1 MSGLW
6 TNKLLSTM
14 EISLNKETQNFVGK
28 YCSNVGIDQEPH
40 KGTVT
45 GHMLSSRDFAA
56 QRV

>member
-1 MSGLW
+1 
-6 TNKLLSTM
+6 M